1 MKIQKN
7 KKAQEERKLEDL
19 ILEGINSGLPTPL
32 THDDFEAI
40 QERGFER
47 VKSKAEE
54 ND

>member
-7 KKAQEERKLEDL
+7 KKAQEERKLERL
-19 ILEGINSGLPTPL
+19 ILESIGSGLPTPL
-32 THDDFEAI
+32 TCADFEAI
-40 QERGFER
+40 PERGFER